1 MGNFVY
7 VNAMIRTEETG
18 QVLKHLLPEFR
29 VSTTVDKPSVGP
41 ESFADLLAQGVNR
54 VTDLSQES
62 DRLQVDLALGK
73 PVELHQVMLAATK
86 AQIAMELLI
95 EIRNKLIE
103 AYQEI
108 SRMPV

>member
-1 MGNFVY
+1 MPY
-7 VNAMIRTEETG
+7 VSAMTETG
-18 QVLKHLLPEFR
+18 NIGSVLTGKFPALEI
-29 VSTTVDKPSVGP
+29 STKTVEAPTP
-41 ESFADLLAQGVNR
+41 QSFADMLAQGVNG
-54 VTDLSQES
+54 VQDLVSES
-62 DRLQVDLALGK
+62 DRLSVDLALGK

-95 EIRNKLIE
+95 EMRNRLIE

>member
-1 MGNFVY
+1 
-7 VNAMIRTEETG
+7 MIRTGETG
-18 QVLKHLLPEFR
+18 QVLKHLLPELN
-29 VSTTVDKPSVGP
+29 VSTSIEKQTIGP
-41 ESFADLLAQGVNR
+41 ESFADLLAKGVNS
-54 VTDLSQES
+54 VNELQDKAGAM
-62 DRLQVDLALGK
+62 QVDLALGK

-95 EIRNKLIE
+95 EVRNKLIE